1 MTAYAVT
8 HPVATLSRKIEDL
21 VILGENSENILVRG
35 TCAAVSRLVSLVV
48 FPIFLLI
55 ELAFKRIPKMILSIG
70 DPDKFNKKFDKVIKF
85 ALAFLFSPLAL
96 HSPEGLPGFFLKT
109 SPADKASRVAP
120 FGVERIFGRQMDRI
134 HTPETVDAL
143 QQIVIDAKESNKQI
157 SIIGAGMSQG
167 PQTVPVDSNQV
178 VINTKNLNR
187 ITLAQDGR
195 TVTVQ
200 SGATWEQLQLTLNQH
215 GKSSIVKQ
223 ASDPFSI
230 GGSIG
235 INCHG
240 WAHEYGAIASTVESL
255 TVINAEGELQILTPD
270 DELFGCFFG
279 TLGYFGVIVDVT
291 LKIVDNE
298 HLIEKTE
305 EIDIAQFHENYKT
318 KIQGKNIPLFGGRLV
333 LDNLEGPPLRKVCM
347 VRYERDTEATAT
359 AIPSPNFSPEPSLG
373 TRIERIGLKLFAHFS
388 NFSVRRLTSW
398 FWERE
403 RAAMLEGRRLTR
415 NEALHPPI
423 NAFAMLH
430 HSNLHAQWLQE
441 YFIKEENIA
450 DFLRYLGPKL
460 KANDVRLLNATI
472 RPTPRDP
479 VSILPYAEQD
489 RYAVV
494 LSFAQVKSEREIAKT
509 KRWIEEVNQ
518 HLLDTGDVYYQAYM
532 PYTTR
537 EQFEQCYG
545 KETVDKMRQL
555 KAKYDPANR
564 FGNAHTRKY
573 FDQPQETQ

>member
-8 HPVATLSRKIEDL
+8 HPVAALSRKIEDL
-21 VILGENSENILVRG
+21 VIVGENSENILVKG
-35 TCAAVSRLVSLVV
+35 ACAVVSRLVSLVV

-55 ELAFKRIPKMILSIG
+55 ELAFKRIPKLILSIN
-70 DPDKFNKKFDKVIKF
+70 DTSRFNKKLDKVFKY
-85 ALAFLFSPLAL
+85 ALAFFVSPLGL
-96 HSPEGLPGFFLKT
+96 HSPEGIPGFFLKT
-109 SPADKASRVAP
+109 SPADRAQRVLP
-120 FGVERIFGRQMDRI
+120 FGVEKVFGKRVERI
-134 HTPETVDAL
+134 HTPETVEAL
-143 QQIVIDAKESNKQI
+143 QQIVEQAKADGKQI

-167 PQTVPVDSNQV
+167 PQTVPVDSTQV
-178 VINTKNLNR
+178 VINTKKLNQ
-187 ITLAQDGR
+187 ITLAEDGR
-195 TVTVQ
+195 TVLVQ
-200 SGATWEQLQLTLNQH
+200 SGATWEQLQLALNQQ

-230 GGSIG
+230 GGSLG

-255 TVINAEGELQILTPD
+255 TIINANGELQTLTPD

-279 TLGYFGVIVDVT
+279 TLGYFGVIVDIT

-305 EIDIAQFHENYKT
+305 EIDIAQFHENYQT
-318 KIQGKNIPLFGGRLV
+318 KIKGKDIPLFGGRLV
-333 LDNLEGPPLRKVCM
+333 LDNLGGAPLRNVCM
-347 VRYERDTEATAT
+347 VRYERDTEANA
-359 AIPSPNFSPEPSLG
+359 AAGASPNFSPEPSLG
-373 TRIERIGLKLFAHFS
+373 TRIERIGLKLFAHLS

-403 RAAMLEGRRLTR
+403 RASMLEGRRLTR

-423 NAFAMLH
+423 NAFNMLH

-460 KANDVRLLNATI
+460 QEHNVRLINATI

-479 VSILPYAEQD
+479 ISILPYAEQD

-494 LSFAQVKSEREIAKT
+494 LSFSQVKSERAIAET
-509 KRWIEEVNQ
+509 KQWIEEVNQ
-518 HLLDTGDVYYQAYM
+518 HLIETGDIYYQAYM
-532 PYTTR
+532 PYATQ

-545 KETVDKMRQL
+545 KENVAEMRRL
-555 KAKYDPANR
+555 KAKYDPDNR
-564 FGNAHTRKY
+564 FGNAHTKKY
-573 FDQPQETQ
+573 FDQPQETR